1 MSVTVR
7 AEGPARVVTVD
18 RPHRRNSLAPETLT
32 ALRDAAVA
40 LRRDPTVRGIVLTG
54 APGVGVFLSGG
65 DLEALAGVKTAR
77 GARNLARAAYAAIDA
92 LRSVGVPLVAA
103 VHGDAYGGGCELAAA
118 CDYRVAERHVRFHWV
133 QARFAVT
140 TGFGGASHLL
150 DLVPRGVATR
160 WLLTAEPVDCAEAHA
175 AGFVDAVTDA
185 GESVSEAL
193 ALVDAVAV
201 QPRMAVRR
209 MLSLLRESGRLGPKQ
224 ARTLELDQFG
234 KSWATHDHQEAVA
247 RFLHRPR

>member
-1 MSVTVR
+1 
-7 AEGPARVVTVD
+7 
-18 RPHRRNSLAPETLT
+18 
-32 ALRDAAVA
+32 
-40 LRRDPTVRGIVLTG
+40 
-54 APGVGVFLSGG
+54 
-65 DLEALAGVKTAR
+65 VKTAR